1 MEDGA
6 RPSPTLVG
14 QIAQLERLDASLVER
29 LRHEALTA
37 PAPWKAEYGDYQ
49 SGGWWTTSLMNASG
63 AAGDVRIGDCTARST
78 DLLEHMP
85 VTAGLLA
92 DLGLS
97 YMWVRLARLEANA
110 FLWEHRDYDELN
122 HVERHRLHIPLH
134 TNSSAFLVTGG
145 TKVHMTGG
153 RIWRL
158 TPTYAHGVCNLL
170 GPDRI
175 HLIADVYA
183 DDAYRRLADGS
194 QKPPP
199 GAETLPRASQAELAD
214 KLAAAR
220 RLADLG
226 YADAAEQL
234 LLRLFYSIALPEG
247 AGYDLIADLHTALGD
262 TEAAARWTAA
272 KDKLLARTS

>member
-1 MEDGA
+1 MEDVQPLHA
-6 RPSPTLVG
+6 LSG
-14 QIAQLERLDASLVER
+14 QIAQLDRLNPQLIER

-37 PAPWKAEYGDYQ
+37 PAPWKAEYGEYQ

-63 AAGDVRIGDCTARST
+63 EADDVKIGDCVARPTA
-78 DLLEHMP
+78 LLESMP
-85 VTAGLLA
+85 ATAALLA
-92 DLGLS
+92 ELGLS

-110 FLWEHRDYDELN
+110 FLWEHRDYDELD

-145 TKVHMTGG
+145 AKVHMGGG

-183 DDAYRRLADGS
+183 NDAYQRLARQG
-194 QKPPP
+194 QLPPSA
-199 GAETLPRASQAELAD
+199 AESLPDASPAVLAD
-214 KLAAAR
+214 KVAAAR
-220 RLADLG
+220 RLANLG
-226 YADAAEQL
+226 YVDAAEQL
-234 LLRLFYSIALPEG
+234 LLRLFYSFALPEG
-247 AGYDLIADLHTALGD
+247 TTYDLIAQLHTALGD
-262 TEAAARWTAA
+262 AEASTRWVEA
-272 KDKLLARTS
+272 KSKLLALTS